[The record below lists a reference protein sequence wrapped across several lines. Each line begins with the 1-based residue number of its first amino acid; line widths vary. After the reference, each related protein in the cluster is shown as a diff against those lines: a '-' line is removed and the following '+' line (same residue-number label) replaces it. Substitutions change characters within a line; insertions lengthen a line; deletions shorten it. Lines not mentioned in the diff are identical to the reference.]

1 MLLQNTWQR
10 KVKELRFRWLRVSEA
25 PLHLSEWGTARVVA
39 LHTVGSGGSREL
51 VAEIDGRVRGLA
63 ETSKSFKI
71 YAYLPVSSSHVFLLT
86 VSTTPTTL
94 TVARQQLF
102 YIIDPWLAFQIPTSA
117 SLRCHCWIIWN
128 PALNF
133 LRSHYIVFCWCILE
147 L

>member
-1 MLLQNTWQR
+1 MLLQHTWQR

-25 PLHLSEWGTARVVA
+25 PLHLRKWGTARVVA
-39 LHTVGSGGSREL
+39 LNTVGSGGSREL

-63 ETSKSFKI
+63 ETRSSKFTPT
-71 YAYLPVSSSHVFLLT
+71 YLYLPAMSFFWQFLQ
-86 VSTTPTTL
+86 TPTTL
-94 TVARQQLF
+94 PVARQQLF
-102 YIIDPWLAFQIPTSA
+102 YIIDLWLAFQIPTSA
-117 SLRCHCWIIWN
+117 SLHCHCWIIWN